1 MLQNYNYKKKTRE
14 ANIYL
19 NDNPFVNEIL
29 IVRELDKCY
38 SLSKTKT
45 TRCLHIESGTAR
57 QQEFNKV

>member
-1 MLQNYNYKKKTRE
+1 MLKNYNYIKKKKNRE

-45 TRCLHIESGTAR
+45 T
-57 QQEFNKV
+57 

>member
-1 MLQNYNYKKKTRE
+1 MLKNYNYKKKPRSQ
-14 ANIYL
+14 YL

-45 TRCLHIESGTAR
+45 T
-57 QQEFNKV
+57 

>member
-1 MLQNYNYKKKTRE
+1 MLKNYNYKKKQNSE

-38 SLSKTKT
+38 SLFKTET
-45 TRCLHIESGTAR
+45 TQCLHIESGTAR
-57 QQEFNKV
+57 

>member
-1 MLQNYNYKKKTRE
+1 MLQNYNYKKNRE

-45 TRCLHIESGTAR
+45 ARCLHIESGTAR
-57 QQEFNKV
+57 